1 MFKISERIGDVC
13 LEFQEMNVS
22 SDSEAYA
29 LLDSAIAAYY
39 VAERLG
45 EQATEM
51 TIAKLAVQMA
61 KEALK
66 LAREGL

>member
-1 MFKISERIGDVC
+1 
-13 LEFQEMNVS
+13 MNVS

-51 TIAKLAVQMA
+51 TIVKLAVQMA